1 MADTRE
7 KIEEEVLVAGWVH
20 SRRDHG
26 KLIFIDLRDRSG
38 LLQVVFRPD
47 DAEIYKLADS
57 LRPEWVV
64 EVVGGIGKR
73 PEGMQNP
80 ALATGSVE
88 LQAKSL
94 KVLAQAKTPPF
105 PLDSDGHEIAE
116 ELRLKYRYLDLRRA
130 RMQRNLDLRHKTAQF
145 VRRFLGERG
154 FIEVETPY
162 ITKGTPEGAREF
174 VIPSRLHPGRFY
186 TLPQSPQQFKQLLM
200 VAGLERYFQIAR
212 VFRDEDPRA
221 DRAYGEATQIDIE
234 LSFTNQEEIL
244 EMVEKMV
251 LELAKE
257 AFPEKKISQAPFPR
271 IPYDEA
277 VSKYKTDKPDL
288 RKNPKDESELAFCFI
303 VDWPMFEWNKDE
315 KRWDPQHHIFTAPKT
330 EDIPLLE
337 KDPAKVRS
345 WQHDLVLNG
354 FEIGGG
360 SIRIT
365 DPKVQEKV
373 FELVGISKEEGRSK
387 FQHMLE
393 AFEYGVPPHG
403 GIAIGLDRMLMV
415 LAAEPSLR
423 EMIAF
428 PKTGDGRDLMMDA
441 PSEIDEKQLKELSI
455 EIKKSAK
462 GGSLPGRQ
470 AGASGGKK

>member
-1 MADTRE
+1 MAETPN
-7 KIEEEVLVAGWVH
+7 KIGEAVLVAGWVL

-47 DAEIYKLADS
+47 EAEVYKLADS

-64 EVVGGIGKR
+64 EITGQIGER
-73 PEGMQNP
+73 PTGMENAQIP
-80 ALATGSVE
+80 TGKVE
-88 LQAKSL
+88 LKAKSL
-94 KVLAQAKTPPF
+94 RVLARAKTPPF
-105 PLDSDGHEIAE
+105 PLDTDGYEINE
-116 ELRLKYRYLDLRRA
+116 ELRLKYRYLDLRRERLKKNIVA
-130 RMQRNLDLRHKTAQF
+130 RHELSQF
-145 VRRFLGERG
+145 VRQFLGKRG
-154 FIEVETPY
+154 FIEIETPY

-174 VIPSRLHPGRFY
+174 VIPSRLHPGKFY

-212 VFRDEDPRA
+212 IFRDEDPRA

-234 LSFTNQEEIL
+234 MSFGNQEEIL
-244 EMVEKMV
+244 AMVEEMMV
-251 LELAKE
+251 SLVRAV
-257 AFPEKKISQAPFPR
+257 FPQKRISEVPFPR

-277 VSKYKTDKPDL
+277 MQKYGSDKPDI
-288 RKNPKDESELAFCFI
+288 RKDKTDASELAFCFV

-315 KRWDPQHHIFTAPKT
+315 KRWDPQHHIFTSPKDA
-330 EDIPLLE
+330 DIPLLA

-354 FEIGGG
+354 FEVGGG

-373 FELVGISKEEGRSK
+373 FELVGIPKEEGRSR

-403 GIAIGLDRMLMV
+403 GIAIGLDRILMV
-415 LAAEPSLR
+415 LSGEPSLR
-423 EMIAF
+423 EVMAF
-428 PKTGDGRDLMMDA
+428 PKTGDGRDLMMGA
-441 PSEIDEKQLKELSI
+441 PSEIDEKQLRELGI
-455 EIKKSAK
+455 EFKKSDK
-462 GGSLPGRQ
+462 K
-470 AGASGGKK
+470 GKK